1 MIHLLS
7 NRATFTW
14 IGLRFLR
21 SGGHGYTVFTSW
33 ISVIGIALGVVI
45 LTVILSIMNGFEL
58 ELRNRLLGLV
68 PHAFLPSEVYSKEL
82 ATQLRDWEG
91 IVEMER
97 FFRGQALITTSNAGH
112 VVELYGVD
120 STGGSKFI
128 REHVI
133 SGNFADVSNGG
144 LALGLPIANA
154 LRLNIGDTVILTFT
168 LPSTNGISP
177 RFEQFKLAAT
187 FSVGVVLDSALAVVD
202 ISEIERRGLWKGG
215 SLGWRIQIDDP
226 LSGDELAFSF
236 PQLISWTDDY
246 SELFRTLKLEKAL
259 IFIILSL
266 IIALGG
272 FNLVVGEAMLVN
284 EKRSNIAILMTM
296 GAKRSE
302 IVRIFL
308 TRGMTLS
315 VVGVSVGLLVG
326 VLIAFYA
333 SPIASYIESLTGQSI
348 IEGTTYTVIPSD
360 VRYWDLAMI
369 VVMALGLCLLAM
381 LRPVYHATKVDPVEV
396 LHHKT

>member
-1 MIHLLS
+1 MIPLLS
-7 NRATFTW
+7 NRATFAW

-21 SGGHGYTVFTSW
+21 SGSRGYTGFTSL
-33 ISVIGIALGVVI
+33 ISMIGIALGVVI

-68 PHAFLPSEVYSKEL
+68 PHAFLPSELYSKEL
-82 ATQLRDWEG
+82 ATQLKDWEG
-91 IVEMER
+91 ITEMEP
-97 FFRGQALITTSNAGH
+97 FYRGQALITTSNARH

-120 STGGSKFI
+120 STGGSEFM
-128 REHVI
+128 REHVM
-133 SGNFADVSNGG
+133 SGNFTDLSNGG

-168 LPSTNGISP
+168 LPSADGVSP

-187 FSVGVVLDSALAVVD
+187 FSAGVMLDSVLAAVD

-226 LSGDELAFSF
+226 LSGDALASSF

-246 SELFRTLKLEKAL
+246 SELFRTLKLEKVL

-272 FNLVVGEAMLVN
+272 FNLVSGEAMLVN

-302 IVRIFL
+302 IVRIF
-308 TRGMTLS
+308 
-315 VVGVSVGLLVG
+315 
-326 VLIAFYA
+326 
-333 SPIASYIESLTGQSI
+333 SPVA
-348 IEGTTYTVIPSD
+348 
-360 VRYWDLAMI
+360 
-369 VVMALGLCLLAM
+369 
-381 LRPVYHATKVDPVEV
+381 
-396 LHHKT
+396 